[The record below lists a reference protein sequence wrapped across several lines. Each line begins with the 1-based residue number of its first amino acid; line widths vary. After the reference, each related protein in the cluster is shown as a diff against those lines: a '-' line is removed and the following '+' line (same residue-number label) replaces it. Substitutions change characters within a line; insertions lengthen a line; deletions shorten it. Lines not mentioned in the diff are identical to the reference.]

1 MCSAGERGAPQ
12 CHRRCQPRT
21 VSTENREDRGQCGVK
36 FSSKVRGNRPRVCIP
51 SNFSRP
57 WQAQSI
63 WQAHRS
69 QSRRRSRPRVRAR
82 VRARAWAKVVREPR
96 TCCGVGGG
104 IGWSTRHSNMG
115 CSGSKVE
122 AEAARSKEEPGA
134 RRAQQ
139 QNIESLHSSSPSSRA
154 RSHGSVPSLRKCSNC
169 SECSTCS
176 ECCMCSECSSKC
188 TIRVTRVALLQ
199 V

>member
-1 MCSAGERGAPQ
+1 MREEHPSAIGAVSHVPFL
-12 CHRRCQPRT
+12 PRT
-21 VSTENREDRGQCGVK
+21 VRIGVSVVLS
-36 FSSKVRGNRPRVCIP
+36 FPARSVETGPVFASPQT
-51 SNFSRP
+51 SRP

-63 WQAHRS
+63 WQA

-104 IGWSTRHSNMG
+104 VGWSTRHSNMG

-154 RSHGSVPSLRKCSNC
+154 RSHGSVPFLRCL
-169 SECSTCS
+169 TLL
-176 ECCMCSECSSKC
+176 
-188 TIRVTRVALLQ
+188 ALTLRALPLHN
-199 V
+199 VR

>member
-1 MCSAGERGAPQ
+1 MREEHPSAIGAVSHVPFL
-12 CHRRCQPRT
+12 PRT
-21 VSTENREDRGQCGVK
+21 VRIGVSVVLS
-36 FSSKVRGNRPRVCIP
+36 FPARSVETGPVFASPQT
-51 SNFSRP
+51 SRP

-104 IGWSTRHSNMG
+104 VGWSTRHSNMG

-139 QNIESLHSSSPSSRA
+139 QNIESVHSSSPSSRA
-154 RSHGSVPSLRKCSNC
+154 RRHGHVPSTLIYVTSPYV
-169 SECSTCS
+169 TCF
-176 ECCMCSECSSKC
+176 
-188 TIRVTRVALLQ
+188 APP
-199 V
+199 